1 MRQKEIRVDHG
12 HWHIDRTTGV
22 VDDASH
28 FPNPHVSHEGGRM
41 AISVYIPTPFRKLT
55 GNRQHVEANG
65 KNVAEVLAH
74 LERQYPGFRQLVFG
88 AGDAVPAHINIYV
101 NKQEIGSLA
110 GIETAVKDGD
120 EVAVIPALAG
130 GAASPPGGERALRRI
145 GALTPEQVNRYSRHI
160 IMPQVGPS
168 GQRKIMESSV
178 LIIGAGG
185 LGSPIAVYLA
195 LAGIGKIGVVDF
207 DTVDISNLQ
216 RQILHQN
223 DDIGKP
229 KAISAK
235 ETINAYN
242 PDVEVVTH
250 EVPITSDNSME
261 IIAPY
266 DYIINGADNFAAR
279 YLVNDTCHFL
289 KKPLIDGS
297 ILLFDGQ
304 VTVYQPDKG
313 CYRCLYPAPPP
324 PGMVPSCAEAGVL
337 GALCGTVGTIQAT
350 EVLKLILGVGDSLH
364 ARLLLYDALAM
375 EFRQVRIRKD
385 PKCVLCGEPD
395 DANAKVT
402 GLIDYDAWCGGAF
415 GHTNEEEQKASE
427 AAKAARAKVH
437 AQRAKAPRRK
447 SATKRAPSK
456 KRSAS

>member
-1 MRQKEIRVDHG
+1 VEVDG
-12 HWHIDRTTGV
+12 
-22 VDDASH
+22 A
-28 FPNPHVSHEGGRM
+28 
-41 AISVYIPTPFRKLT
+41 
-55 GNRQHVEANG
+55 
-65 KNVAEVLAH
+65 NVAEALANVDKK
-74 LERQYPGFRQLVFG
+74 YPGFRALVFG
-88 AGDAVPAHINIYV
+88 DGDAVPAHINIYV
-101 NKQEIGSLA
+101 NKQEIGSLD
-110 GIETAVKDGD
+110 GIATLLVDGD
-120 EVAVIPALAG
+120 EVAVIPAMAG
-130 GAASPPGGERALRRI
+130 GSDSEPERRRV

-242 PDVEVVTH
+242 PDVDVVTH
-250 EVPITSDNSME
+250 EVPITSDNAME
-261 IIAPY
+261 IIGQY

-279 YLVNDTCHFL
+279 YLVNDTCFFL

-304 VTVYQPDKG
+304 VTVYLPDQG

-350 EVLKLILGVGDSLH
+350 EVLKLILGVGESLH
-364 ARLLLYDALAM
+364 GRLLLYDALAM
-375 EFRQVRIRKD
+375 EIRQVRIRKD

-395 DANAKVT
+395 DASSKVT
-402 GLIDYDAWCGGAF
+402 ALIDYDAWCGGAF
-415 GHTNEEEQKASE
+415 GHTNEEEGKAAE
-427 AAKAARAKVH
+427 AAKALRE
-437 AQRAKAPRRK
+437 KAPV
-447 SATKRAPSK
+447 
-456 KRSAS
+456 